1 MGAPRSDQC
10 GLWCRPL
17 GFSVADAWKVA
28 STIHMGIMQRATR
41 GHSRRRMPRSAIMTG
56 AVDLVLPVAKIP
68 EILAKYG
75 RQMVFN
81 GKREGPAPDD
91 HRPDRS
97 CAAIPRAAVP
107 NDRPRHREA
116 HAHCAA
122 AGERLNAY
130 AMIGRRDRRS

>member
-1 MGAPRSDQC
+1 
-10 GLWCRPL
+10 
-17 GFSVADAWKVA
+17 
-28 STIHMGIMQRATR
+28 
-41 GHSRRRMPRSAIMTG
+41 MTG

-81 GKREGPAPDD
+81 GKRKGPAPDD
-91 HRPDRS
+91 HRLDRS
-97 CAAIPRAAVP
+97 CTAIPRAAVP

-122 AGERLNAY
+122 AGERLCDDRTARPSIAAMAY
-130 AMIGRRDRRS
+130 SRSGSTNRLSGGSASDGRSRGSKRNRVAQ